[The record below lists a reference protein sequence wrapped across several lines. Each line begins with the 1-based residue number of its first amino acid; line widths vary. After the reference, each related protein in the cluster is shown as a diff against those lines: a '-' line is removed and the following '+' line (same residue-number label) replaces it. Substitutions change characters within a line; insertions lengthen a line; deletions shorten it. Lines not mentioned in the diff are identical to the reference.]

1 LGQHT
6 EQKGLAFYD
15 RTAAWTLPE
24 ISVDVTRLK
33 QALVNLLSNAVK
45 YNRDGGT
52 VTLSVEEGRDGMFR
66 ITVIDTGPGI
76 AEEKQDQLFTPFA
89 RLGLENS
96 DITGT
101 GIGLTITKD
110 LTEAMGGAIGFKSTL
125 GLGSRFW
132 LEFPVVGGSLAPRA
146 SGDIPAAGDG
156 DGVGAGKYTVLCV
169 EDNPSSLKLVET
181 IIERIPDTVMISAH
195 TGELGVDLA
204 EIHRPNVIL
213 MDIDLPGIDG
223 FEALKRLKSSPATK
237 HIPVIALTA
246 KASRADRNRGME
258 AGFKIYLTKPIN
270 VEEVES
276 AVKEHLA

>member
-132 LEFPVVGGSLAPRA
+132 LEFPIVGGSLEPRA
-146 SGDIPAAGDG
+146 SGDIPAAAGEGDISITGSDGKTVHRDIGAKGIKGNTLVGTSDLDDEVG
-156 DGVGAGKYTVLCV
+156 DPLVL
-169 EDNPSSLKLVET
+169 T
-181 IIERIPDTVMISAH
+181 IQPEFSVRRIPP
-195 TGELGVDLA
+195 GLA
-204 EIHRPNVIL
+204 GL
-213 MDIDLPGIDG
+213 GIDG
-223 FEALKRLKSSPATK
+223 DSA
-237 HIPVIALTA
+237 
-246 KASRADRNRGME
+246 ASGID
-258 AGFKIYLTKPIN
+258 P
-270 VEEVES
+270 ES
-276 AVKEHLA
+276 AVGYRNRARGFGCRQGNIIRLKIIAAKING